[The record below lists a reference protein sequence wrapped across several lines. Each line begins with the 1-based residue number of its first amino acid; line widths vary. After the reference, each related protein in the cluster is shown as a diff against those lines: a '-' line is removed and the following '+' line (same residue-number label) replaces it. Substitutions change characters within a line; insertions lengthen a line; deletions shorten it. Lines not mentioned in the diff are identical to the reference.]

1 MWLSD
6 VSVKR
11 PVAALVLSMLLCVF
25 GVVSFTKLA
34 VREMPDIESPVVS
47 VSTRYQGASA
57 TIIESQIT
65 SVLED
70 QLAGISG
77 IDEITSVSRN
87 GMSRITVTFEL
98 GYDLNT
104 GVSDIRD
111 AVARA
116 QRFTA

>member
-1 MWLSD
+1 M
-6 VSVKR
+6 
-11 PVAALVLSMLLCVF
+11 
-25 GVVSFTKLA
+25 
-34 VREMPDIESPVVS
+34 VS

-87 GMSRITVTFEL
+87 GMSRITVTSSL
-98 GYDLNT
+98 
-104 GVSDIRD
+104 VMISIP
-111 AVARA
+111 V
-116 QRFTA
+116 